1 MGTRVRADFAIRP
14 QWLGLGV
21 AGVSVKFYRSKECL
35 MFGIVRDRAV
45 QGFVEL
51 TQDSANR
58 IPIGNEVVQELVE

>member
-1 MGTRVRADFAIRP
+1 
-14 QWLGLGV
+14 
-21 AGVSVKFYRSKECL
+21 

-58 IPIGNEVVQELVE
+58 IPIRNEVVQELVE